1 MHAVSVSRGPGP
13 RNFATMSV
21 QSVTMFRSWGA
32 VSLPRP
38 LSRHVDGLVLAF
50 LRPEAGREFDFSQPA
65 GEPALIAADSV
76 SWRVFK
82 NPITVFIGGVT
93 AVLLE
98 LAEPRVRDAVWQ
110 YSNFRT
116 DPLIRLKRTGLAA
129 MITIYGPRSKAE
141 AMIAGVVRMH
151 ARVRGRS
158 SDGEPYAANDPD
170 LLDWVQTTTNFGFL
184 RAYQAYG
191 RALAPDEGEVYL
203 GEARRV
209 GLLYGAVGTPGSQAG
224 LDAVFERMRSRLVR
238 SSITFEFLDIMGR
251 IPVFPSPGRT
261 LQPMFLKAAVEIL
274 PGWVRDRLELGARYS
289 LRPWERALVRSA
301 AAASDHIVIP
311 SSPAVQSCRR
321 LGLPADYLYRRN
333 QTGSTVRG

>member
-1 MHAVSVSRGPGP
+1 M
-13 RNFATMSV
+13 F
-21 QSVTMFRSWGA
+21 QSFGA

-38 LSRHVDGLVLAF
+38 FSRHVDELVLAF
-50 LRPEAGREFDFSQPA
+50 LRPEAGREFEFSQPA

-116 DPLIRLKRTGLAA
+116 DPLTRLKRTGLAA

-151 ARVRGRS
+151 ARVRGRT
-158 SDGEPYAANDPD
+158 SDGEPYTATDPD
-170 LLDWVQTTTNFGFL
+170 LLDWVQTTANFGFL
-184 RAYQAYG
+184 QAYQAYG
-191 RALAPDEGEVYL
+191 RGLAPDEREAYL
-203 GEARRV
+203 REARRV
-209 GLLYGAVGTPGSQAG
+209 GLLYGAVGTPGSEVD

-238 SSITFEFLDIMGR
+238 SSIIFEFLDIMGR
-251 IPVFPSPGRT
+251 IPVFPGPGRT

-289 LRPWERALVRSA
+289 LKSWERPLVRTA
-301 AAASDHIVIP
+301 AAAGNHIVIP

-321 LGLPADYLYRRN
+321 LGLPATFLYGGGQAGPNGQGLKIR
-333 QTGSTVRG
+333 TK